1 MIIDEFS
8 ANHKDDSRQ
17 LFVDDFVSANPR
29 WLSRRKTSPFCWNGG
44 PQNGLGN
51 ATWLK
56 SLHDKSKKLQPGLSL
71 GVEKLA
77 VNKKKSC
84 PTCYLIMPRHLHSST
99 LLLRS
104 SMFETKET
112 DQSNWEKCTQ
122 WQFFPGRVQWATV
135 FMFESWRW
143 KMTWSYNRFRVQN
156 QDVLW
161 KQSWF
166 RSYCLLNAG
175 ILEIL
180 VDLGHGFGAILLYK
194 WQENPT
200 PKDFD
205 QISPNRKKKPS
216 LK

>member
-84 PTCYLIMPRHLHSST
+84 PTCYLIMPRFWAISLRHLHSST
-99 LLLRS
+99 LLLHS

-112 DQSNWEKCTQ
+112 DHSKWEKCTQ
-122 WQFFPGRVQWATV
+122 WQFFPRKSSMGDGFYVWELEV
-135 FMFESWRW
+135 ENDM
-143 KMTWSYNRFRVQN
+143 
-156 QDVLW
+156 
-161 KQSWF
+161 
-166 RSYCLLNAG
+166 
-175 ILEIL
+175 ILQQIQGSKSRCFVKTIL
-180 VDLGHGFGAILLYK
+180 I
-194 WQENPT
+194 
-200 PKDFD
+200 
-205 QISPNRKKKPS
+205 
-216 LK
+216 